1 MLFHRAG
8 MLAVLVCAG
17 VLLSS
22 QRGRADCSYT
32 VDTSSE
38 IFGRQASEYDD
49 LEMDTGGSYE
59 CKWYMAV
66 NTAWIKMH
74 GIKNWGGLGYGYG
87 YGYDVSYGYW
97 YKGGGI
103 INFSIFENDT
113 LQTRTGSLV
122 FRDSTFNVIG
132 TKTMTQRGNSPMVP
146 YTVILN
152 DQSN

>member
-8 MLAVLVCAG
+8 MWAVLVCAG

-22 QRGRADCSYT
+22 QSGRADTCTNT
-32 VDTSSE
+32 VDTSSKC
-38 IFGRQASEYDD
+38 FGRQASDYELAVTSSSDD
-49 LEMDTGGSYE
+49 
-59 CKWYMAV
+59 CKWYMDVKA
-66 NTAWIKMH
+66 AWIRMN
-74 GIKNWGGLGYGYG
+74 GIPNKGELGYG

-97 YKGGGI
+97 YKGGGT

-113 LQTRTGSLV
+113 RQTRSGSLV

-132 TKTMTQRGNSPMVP
+132 TKTMTQRGNSPMIP